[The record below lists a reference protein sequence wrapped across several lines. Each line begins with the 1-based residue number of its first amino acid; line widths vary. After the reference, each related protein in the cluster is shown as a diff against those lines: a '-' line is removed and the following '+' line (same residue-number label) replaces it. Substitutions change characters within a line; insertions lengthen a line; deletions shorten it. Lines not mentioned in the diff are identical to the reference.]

1 MKISHI
7 AILPSI
13 LDKSAYKFELEINQ
27 CRFEGHFDDFGGFI
41 TMITEAAKFFS
52 VRAGLLRVKDARFT
66 REVEPGRMGDQLVLP
81 GDKKH

>member
-7 AILPSI
+7 AIERSL
-13 LDKSAYKFELEINQ
+13 LDVGAWKFELEINQ

-52 VRAGLLRVKDARFT
+52 VRAGLLRVTDARFT
-66 REVEPGRMGDQLVLP
+66 REVAPGRMGDEMILP
-81 GDKKH
+81 GDKH